1 MAGYEGKI
9 KNSGSQKVE
18 ATFSSKKTAHGKV
31 HKGDLR
37 DK

>member
-18 ATFSSKKTAHGKV
+18 APFSSKKTAHGKV
-31 HKGDLR
+31 QHGDLR

>member
-18 ATFSSKKTAHGKV
+18 APYSSKKTAHGKV